1 MYKRLQASKLSDA
14 DKPLL
19 KQIEDRANIQNAFK
33 NDINKILEEE
43 KERDLYDEK
52 KINHQD
58 DDPNKKSKRALPKK
72 RKTERDYQKVE
83 QKEE

>member
-33 NDINKILEEE
+33 NDINKI
-43 KERDLYDEK
+43 
-52 KINHQD
+52 KII
-58 DDPNKKSKRALPKK
+58 NK
-72 RKTERDYQKVE
+72 
-83 QKEE
+83 